1 MYKPRRRHARARW
14 LLAWRF
20 CWLRGGLWFAS
31 HAGGMQVPVDRIVE
45 TFVDC
50 PTERIVEKIVEIP
63 VERVVIKEVLVEVV
77 KEVVVERIVEVT
89 SAHRLS
95 SIASFCCV
103 ICCVDTLVPSSVL
116 PFDMRRAGRQVPVDR
131 IVERIVEVEKLVTV
145 EKIVEIPVERIVEK
159 VAPSA
164 LPILRLCSTL
174 ISAGRARIG
183 GYAGRLRVQVVRQD
197 AVRRWYFAAGGCV
210 RVGSRAGALRR

>member
-1 MYKPRRRHARARW
+1 M
-14 LLAWRF
+14 
-20 CWLRGGLWFAS
+20 
-31 HAGGMQVPVDRIVE
+31 PVDRIVE

-103 ICCVDTLVPSSVL
+103 NFNAF
-116 PFDMRRAGRQVPVDR
+116 PFYYFFLNFFVSF
-131 IVERIVEVEKLVTV
+131 L
-145 EKIVEIPVERIVEK
+145 
-159 VAPSA
+159 
-164 LPILRLCSTL
+164 LRNFIASL
-174 ISAGRARIG
+174 
-183 GYAGRLRVQVVRQD
+183 
-197 AVRRWYFAAGGCV
+197 
-210 RVGSRAGALRR
+210 